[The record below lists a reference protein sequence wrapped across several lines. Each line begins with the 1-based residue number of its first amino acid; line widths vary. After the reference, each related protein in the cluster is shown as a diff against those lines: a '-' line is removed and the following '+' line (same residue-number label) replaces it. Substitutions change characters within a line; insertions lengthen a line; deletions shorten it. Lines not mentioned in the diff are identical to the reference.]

1 MIRKHFRLKRVMV
14 GLAFAAIVAPA
25 AQATPY
31 GGTVSNS
38 SSRVDYL
45 STQVSPYEL
54 GSGQA
59 THVLPSGMTLAAPLV
74 ARSENSRGA
83 GGPSTVG
90 ATNPVAVPV
99 ASTASAD
106 AFDWSDAAI
115 GALVAFGTA
124 LVLLTATML
133 GRRQHSRLAST

>member
-1 MIRKHFRLKRVMV
+1 MIRKHFRLKRVVV

-31 GGTVSNS
+31 GGTAS
-38 SSRVDYL
+38 SSRVDSYL
-45 STQVSPYEL
+45 STQVAPYEL
-54 GSGQA
+54 R
-59 THVLPSGMTLAAPLV
+59 THVLPSGMTLVAPLV
-74 ARSENSRGA
+74 ARSENSLGA

-99 ASTASAD
+99 ASTVSAD

-115 GALVAFGTA
+115 GALAAFGTA
-124 LVLLTATML
+124 LVLLTAMVL
-133 GRRQHSRLAST
+133 GRRQRSRLAST

>member
-1 MIRKHFRLKRVMV
+1 MIRKHFRLKRVVV

-31 GGTVSNS
+31 GGSTSTS

-45 STQVSPYEL
+45 STQVSAYEL
-54 GSGQA
+54 GSGA
-59 THVLPSGMTLAAPLV
+59 THVLPGGMTLAAPVV

-99 ASTASAD
+99 ATTASAD

-133 GRRQHSRLAST
+133 GRRQHSRLASI

>member
-1 MIRKHFRLKRVMV
+1 MIRKHFRLKRVVV

-31 GGTVSNS
+31 GGTASS
-38 SSRVDYL
+38 SSRVDSYL
-45 STQVSPYEL
+45 STQVAPYEL
-54 GSGQA
+54 R

-74 ARSENSRGA
+74 ARSENSLGA

-90 ATNPVAVPV
+90 ATNPVRVPV
-99 ASTASAD
+99 ASTVSAD

-115 GALVAFGTA
+115 GALAAFGTA
-124 LVLLTATML
+124 LVLLTALVL

>member
-1 MIRKHFRLKRVMV
+1 MIRKHFRLKRVVV

-31 GGTVSNS
+31 GGTATS
-38 SSRVDYL
+38 SGADSYL
-45 STQVSPYEL
+45 STQVAPYEL
-54 GSGQA
+54 R

-74 ARSENSRGA
+74 ARSENSLGA

-90 ATNPVAVPV
+90 ATNPVRVPV
-99 ASTASAD
+99 ASTVSAD

-115 GALVAFGTA
+115 GALAAFGTA
-124 LVLLTATML
+124 LVLLTALVL